1 MKNIIILSILAAV
14 YAFPVNGW
22 AQTKT
27 PDAITWYTVE
37 KAAELNAKK
46 HKKIMMDV
54 YTSWC
59 SWCKKMDAETFR
71 DPEVVAYMNENFY
84 AVKLN
89 AEEKAPIKFEGKV
102 YLNPSPDKYRSVHEF
117 AAMILQGQMS
127 YPSYAFLDGHNK
139 PVTNLPGYHKAPEFL
154 KVLKYIAEDQ
164 YKKMSWQEYAN
175 KTDK

>member
-1 MKNIIILSILAAV
+1 MKRKCIVSLLAILFIAPLAIQ
-14 YAFPVNGW
+14 

-27 PDAITWYTVE
+27 PAAITWYTVE
-37 KAAELNAKK
+37 KASELNAKK

-59 SWCKKMDAETFR
+59 SWCKKMDAETFK

-89 AEEKAPIKFEGKV
+89 AEERLPIKFEGKT
-102 YLNPSPDKYRSVHEF
+102 YLNPDPDRQRSVHEF
-117 AAMILQGQMS
+117 AAMILQGKMS

-164 YKKMSWQEYAN
+164 YKKMSWQEYENQPAR
-175 KTDK
+175 

>member
-1 MKNIIILSILAAV
+1 MKNIILISFIAILFT
-14 YAFPVNGW
+14 FPIIGR
-22 AQTKT
+22 AQTKA
-27 PDAITWYTVE
+27 PEAITWYTVE
-37 KAAELNAKK
+37 KASELNSKK

-54 YTSWC
+54 YTTWC
-59 SWCKKMDAETFR
+59 SWCKKMDAETFK

-154 KVLKYIAEDQ
+154 QVLKYIAEDQ

-175 KTDK
+175 QPAK